1 MDSMIPER
9 CRKNVRRVMNAMSVD
24 ECTAYS
30 MLMMTALLMDL
41 YSEDDAVL
49 EMTLQDCG
57 VTEIA

>member
-1 MDSMIPER
+1 MDSMIPEQ
-9 CRKNVRRVMNAMSVD
+9 CRKNVRRVMHAMGAD

-41 YSEDDAVL
+41 YPEDDAVL

-57 VTEIA
+57 VPVIA

>member
-41 YSEDDAVL
+41 YPEDENVAAMILRDNGMPEAV
-49 EMTLQDCG
+49 
-57 VTEIA
+57 